1 MTNPLLSR
9 IPWDRVNW
17 TTSIFLAVI
26 NTLALTAVPLYLWHY
41 GLDWFQVALFLFFYI
56 VTGLS
61 ITLGYHR
68 LDQGAS
74 TLQRQPCVTVQVH
87 VRCWLLD

>member
-1 MTNPLLSR
+1 MQIPLLTR

-26 NTLALTAVPLYLWHY
+26 NTLALTAVPLYIWKF
-41 GLDWFQVALFLFFYI
+41 GLDWFQVSLFLFYYI
-56 VTGLS
+56 TTGLS

-68 LDQGAS
+68 LFSHLSFKAK
-74 TLQRQPCVTVQVH
+74 TPVKLTTI
-87 VRCWLLD
+87 